1 MVLEVRM
8 NYIQYDFELFTHDAM
23 LNCQMKG
30 ALNIFDGGMPY
41 VEFSAMRCQK
51 HSLQICYSKCL

>member
-1 MVLEVRM
+1 M
-8 NYIQYDFELFTHDAM
+8 NYFQYDFELFTHDAM

-51 HSLQICYSKCL
+51 HSLQISYSKCL